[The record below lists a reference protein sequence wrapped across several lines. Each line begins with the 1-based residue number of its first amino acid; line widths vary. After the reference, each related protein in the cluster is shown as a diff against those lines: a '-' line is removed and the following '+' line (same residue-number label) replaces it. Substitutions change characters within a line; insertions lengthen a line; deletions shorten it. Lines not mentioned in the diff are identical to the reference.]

1 MYFLDFVYFCCF
13 FGESVIGEI
22 SAFGA
27 SLLWSISPYVF
38 TNVVGR
44 TGSYLLNTSRL
55 FISLILMLFTIVGLR
70 LPFASNIQ
78 QILFLSLSGLIGLV
92 LGDTFLFKSFDEI
105 GPRIT
110 MIIMSSNP
118 IFGAILAY
126 FIFGEIISPLGI
138 TGMLI
143 TISGIILVVLKSN
156 RKNHRLKISAIGL
169 VYAILATIKQAV
181 GLIFTKMAFFAGDL
195 HPITATFLRVISA
208 FVTLIIIGLAL
219 RILNFEKIK
228 DSFDSK
234 TTAMLILGSLIGPY
248 FGITLSYIAISYAP
262 IGIASTIMSLQPI
275 LMLPISRYY
284 YKEHIGIYALIG
296 SMLAVLGLVL
306 LFMRDTF

>member
-1 MYFLDFVYFCCF
+1 MV
-13 FGESVIGEI
+13 GEF

-38 TNVVGR
+38 TNVVSR

-55 FISLILMLFTIVGLR
+55 FIALLLMLFTIVWFR
-70 LPFASNIQ
+70 LPSASNVQ

-110 MIIMSSNP
+110 MIVMASNP

-126 FIFGEIISPLGI
+126 FIFSEIISPLGI

-143 TISGIILVVLKSN
+143 TISGIILVVSKSN
-156 RKNHRLKISAIGL
+156 RKSQRLKISAMGL
-169 VYAILATIKQAV
+169 VYALLATIGQAV
-181 GLIFTKMAFFAGDL
+181 GLIFTKMAFFAGEI
-195 HPITATFLRVISA
+195 HPITATFLRVVSA
-208 FVTLIIIGLAL
+208 FVTLIIIGLVL
-219 RILNFEKIK
+219 RRLNFEKLK
-228 DSFDSK
+228 DSFRPK

-248 FGITLSYIAISYAP
+248 FGITLSYIAVSYAP

-296 SMLAVLGLVL
+296 SILAVMGLVL

>member
-1 MYFLDFVYFCCF
+1 
-13 FGESVIGEI
+13 
-22 SAFGA
+22 
-27 SLLWSISPYVF
+27 
-38 TNVVGR
+38 
-44 TGSYLLNTSRL
+44 
-55 FISLILMLFTIVGLR
+55 MLFTIVGFR

-78 QILFLSLSGLIGLV
+78 QILLLSLSGLIGLV

-110 MIIMSSNP
+110 MIVMASNP

-143 TISGIILVVLKSN
+143 TISGIILVVSESN

-169 VYAILATIKQAV
+169 IYAILATIGQAV
-181 GLIFTKMAFFAGDL
+181 GLIFTKMAFFVADI
-195 HPITATFLRVISA
+195 HPIAATFLRVISA
-208 FVTLIIIGLAL
+208 FITLIIIGLAL

-228 DSFDSK
+228 DSFCPK

-284 YKEHIGIYALIG
+284 YKEQIGIYALIG